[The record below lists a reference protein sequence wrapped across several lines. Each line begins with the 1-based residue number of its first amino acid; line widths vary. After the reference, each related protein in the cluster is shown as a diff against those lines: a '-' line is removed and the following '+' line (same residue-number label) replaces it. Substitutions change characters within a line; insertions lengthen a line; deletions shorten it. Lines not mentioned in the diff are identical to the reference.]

1 MIVFILSLVFLVVAL
16 TGYYLSVKPSRLEKE
31 IRKKK
36 LDYQCFEC
44 KEIISINDVK
54 CPKCSFTTIYGKRRS
69 KYWAILPILGLY
81 IFMIAKFLRQG
92 LL

>member
-54 CPKCSFTTIYGKRRS
+54 CPKCSLQQYMEKDVLSIGPFY
-69 KYWAILPILGLY
+69 LY
-81 IFMIAKFLRQG
+81 
-92 LL
+92 